1 MKQLY
6 EKLGLTNETV
16 AAVVNPPDD
25 YFTVLGGTVGMQK
38 EYPSL
43 SAGRFDLIH
52 LYVNNKEELE
62 TLLKESVYSVSPW
75 GMVWVSWQKKDKYAK
90 TDVNE
95 DMIRK
100 VALPLGLVDV
110 KVASVDDTWS
120 ALKLVFRRKGG
131 ATLF

>member
-1 MKQLY
+1 MKHLY

-25 YFTVLGGTVGMQK
+25 YFSVLGGTVGTQK

-52 LYVNNKEELE
+52 LYVNSKEELE
-62 TLLKESVYSVSPW
+62 SLLKESVYSVSPW

-90 TDVNE
+90 TDVSE
-95 DMIRK
+95 ELIKK
-100 VALPLGLVDV
+100 VAQPLGLMDV
-110 KVASVDDTWS
+110 KVTAVDDTWL

-131 ATLF
+131 STLF